1 MSSFFSIPKSYDTKH
16 IYKTV
21 VDIKDMSPEEILEID
36 PEQIRSDIL
45 DQKGPIGNILTELQK
60 KAVYRILAIKKHE
73 KETPSLVR
81 QRRKIIDDF
90 KIQNS
95 LVSTPEIDSIINSA
109 TQEVNFESVANKII
123 NNDPLTQEDNLILRQ
138 MNLNLD
144 KLPPTQN
151 MAIRMYNLK
160 QRKGGKYKTRK
171 NRKYKTKRRLYKK
184 SKTNKRKPIKSR
196 RSLRK

>member
-1 MSSFFSIPKSYDTKH
+1 
-16 IYKTV
+16 
-21 VDIKDMSPEEILEID
+21 
-36 PEQIRSDIL
+36 
-45 DQKGPIGNILTELQK
+45 
-60 KAVYRILAIKKHE
+60 
-73 KETPSLVR
+73 
-81 QRRKIIDDF
+81 
-90 KIQNS
+90 
-95 LVSTPEIDSIINSA
+95 
-109 TQEVNFESVANKII
+109 
-123 NNDPLTQEDNLILRQ
+123 

-184 SKTNKRKPIKSR
+184 YKTNKRKPIKSR